1 MLVCIQLDKITC
13 SFRSVTSD
21 PFEDLNSQK
30 QLVKNLETFSCFLE
44 DAAGADAG
52 TF

>member
-1 MLVCIQLDKITC
+1 MLVCIQLDKRMC
-13 SFRSVTSD
+13 SFISVMSD

-30 QLVKNLETFSCFLE
+30 QLVKHLATFSCVLE